1 MRDPGPM
8 ACRKRVHMIS
18 ADAQTHWPK
27 TADFIFEIRGQNRYG

>member
-1 MRDPGPM
+1 MIRDRWHTASG
-8 ACRKRVHMIS
+8 VHMIS